1 MADIA
6 KFFEALSER
15 AYKENDLSDITYA
28 MCEADVKFRKFFL
41 DFFFK
46 DAHLDASKVTIE
58 REHSEAN
65 GRPDFW
71 IKDEEGIGYIVE
83 VKIWDGKHHF
93 DDYFDILK
101 KSASNDA
108 TEDEVW
114 HRLGYIANYE
124 SVKDVEVT
132 IGDRRQKVKGLCRV
146 TTWKE
151 FCDALQAANY
161 FEHPVISAYA
171 AYVKRVCPFDGF
183 TVPEDW
189 TIRVNDFKDI
199 KKFDAIL
206 KAVVEPTTYAKETSS
221 LSGVSGVKLYTGS
234 PRRFRSMQWM
244 GQFFEWKIASGAL
257 SGKTV
262 WGWLGARY
270 TQNGAVVCVEFEDK
284 TGWGKP
290 VCDYYKSNI
299 KDGILRFYA
308 KDSIDVATSVEKLDE
323 FFRNVLRAIQKGGI
337 LCAED
342 DVYCMSETC
351 VCHYSTPLLSMKC
364 LPFALKNHFID
375 KDFTHKMA
383 ECGYDF
389 AFVYG
394 NDQEM
399 PDSHCGRYFELRK
412 KSEDKEAGNCTIYR
426 GWIGVDYNSSCCKDK
441 NREDSGT
448 YWDAPVFLIEISK
461 DLPAAESLPENS
473 WGWRCVELGE
483 KSDWK
488 VALWEAKNELFKL
501 VSNEKRNVI
510 RKEQ

>member
-15 AYKENDLSDITYA
+15 AYKENDLSDVTYA
-28 MCEADVKFRKFFL
+28 MCEADVKFRQFFL

-58 REHSEAN
+58 REHSEVN

-71 IKDEEGIGYIVE
+71 IKDEEGISYIVE

-114 HRLGYIANYE
+114 RRLGYIANYE

-161 FEHPVISAYA
+161 FEHPVISAYT

-206 KAVVEPTTYAKETSS
+206 KGVVEPTTYAKETSS

-244 GQFFEWKIASGAL
+244 GQLFEWKITSRAL
-257 SGKTV
+257 SGKKV
-262 WGWLGARY
+262 WGWIGARY
-270 TQNGAVVCVEFEDK
+270 TDKGAVVCVEFEDMS
-284 TGWGKP
+284 GWGKP
-290 VCDYYKSNI
+290 VCDYYKGNV
-299 KDGILRFYA
+299 KGGILRFYA
-308 KDSIDVATSVEKLDE
+308 KDSASVATRPEELQK
-323 FFRNVLRAIQKGGI
+323 FFGAVLNAVQNGVN

-342 DVYCMSETC
+342 DVYCMSEAC

-364 LPFALKNHFID
+364 LPFTLENHFLD
-375 KDFTHKMA
+375 EDFVHKMA

-412 KSEDKEAGNCTIYR
+412 KSEDNEAGNRTIYR

-448 YWDAPVFLIEISK
+448 YWDAPVFSIEISK

-483 KSDWK
+483 KKEWK
-488 VALWEAKNELFKL
+488 LAFAEAKDKMLKL
-501 VSNEKRNVI
+501 VSKKSEM
-510 RKEQ
+510 

>member
-1 MADIA
+1 VEGVKEIEEMADMA

-15 AYKENDLSDITYA
+15 AYKENDLSDVTYA
-28 MCEADVKFRKFFL
+28 MCEADVKFRQFFL

-71 IKDEEGIGYIVE
+71 IKDEEGISYIVE
-83 VKIWDGKHHF
+83 VKIWDGNHHF
-93 DDYFDILK
+93 EQYYDILDGRGEAEGNTSPRTDNK
-101 KSASNDA
+101 I
-108 TEDEVW
+108 W
-114 HRLGYIANYE
+114 RRLGYIANYE
-124 SVKDVEVT
+124 SVKDVKVGTFDKKSIEV
-132 IGDRRQKVKGLCRV
+132 CRV
-146 TTWKE
+146 ATWKE
-151 FCDALQAANY
+151 FLEGLSLYAY
-161 FEHPVISAYA
+161 FDDSAIKAYA
-171 AYVKRVCPFDGF
+171 EYVKHVSPFDDF
-183 TVPEDW
+183 KVPEHW
-189 TIRVNDFKDI
+189 VIETEDFKAI
-199 KKFDAIL
+199 KTFDDNL
-206 KAVVEPTTYAKETSS
+206 KAVIAQNA
-221 LSGVSGVKLYTGS
+221 GVKLYTGS

-244 GQFFEWKIASGAL
+244 GQFFEWTIGDGNMELA
-257 SGKTV
+257 GKKV
-262 WGWLGARY
+262 WGWIGARY
-270 TQNGAVVCVEFEDK
+270 TDKGAVVCVEFEDMS
-284 TGWGKP
+284 GWGKP
-290 VCDYYKSNI
+290 VCDCYKGNV
-299 KDGILRFYA
+299 KGGILRFYA
-308 KDSIDVATSVEKLDE
+308 KDSASVATRPEELQK
-323 FFRNVLRAIQKGGI
+323 FFGAVLNAVQNGFN

-342 DVYCMSETC
+342 VIYCMSEAY
-351 VCHYSTPLLSMKC
+351 VRNYSTPLLSMKC

-412 KSEDKEAGNCTIYR
+412 KSEDKEAGNRTIYR

-448 YWDAPVFLIEISK
+448 YWDAPVFSIEISK

-483 KSDWK
+483 KKEWK
-488 VALWEAKNELFKL
+488 LAFAEAKDKL
-501 VSNEKRNVI
+501 LNVVKRNS
-510 RKEQ
+510 KQDC

>member
-1 MADIA
+1 MEGIA

-58 REHSEAN
+58 REHCDKD

-71 IKDEEGIGYIVE
+71 IKTSEGKPYIVE
-83 VKIWDGKHHF
+83 VKIWDGNHHF

-114 HRLGYIANYE
+114 RRLGYIANYE

-132 IGDRRQKVKGLCRV
+132 IGDRRQKVKDLCRV
-146 TTWKE
+146 ATWKE
-151 FCDALQAANY
+151 LYEALQAANY

-183 TVPEDW
+183 TVPENW
-189 TIRVNDFKDI
+189 TICVDDFKNI
-199 KKFDAIL
+199 KKFDANL
-206 KAVVEPTTYAKETSS
+206 KAVIEPTTYAKEKSS
-221 LSGVSGVKLYTGS
+221 LSGVCGVKLYTGS

-244 GQFFEWKIASGAL
+244 GRFFEWKIASGAL

-284 TGWGKP
+284 SGWGRP
-290 VCDYYKSNI
+290 VCDCYKSDV

-308 KDSIDVATSVEKLDE
+308 KESGGVATSVEKLDE

-337 LCAED
+337 LCVAD

-351 VCHYSTPLLSMKC
+351 VRHYSNPLLSMKC
-364 LPFALKNHFID
+364 LPFALENHFLD
-375 KDFTHKMA
+375 EDFAHKMA
-383 ECGYDF
+383 ECGYEF

-394 NDQEM
+394 SDQEI

-412 KSEDKEAGNCTIYR
+412 IAEGTETGTRTIYR

-441 NREDSGT
+441 IHANAGT
-448 YWDAPVFLIEISK
+448 YWDEPVFTIEISK
-461 DLPAAESLPENS
+461 DFPTKESLSENS
-473 WGWRCVELGE
+473 WGWKCKELDDNKQWGAAFKNARKALLEIAGREE
-483 KSDWK
+483 K
-488 VALWEAKNELFKL
+488 
-501 VSNEKRNVI
+501 VI
-510 RKEQ
+510 